1 MGSIKDRVA
10 IIGMGCTRFGELWD
24 KSIEDLI
31 VESCYEAFEDAGIDL
46 KDIQAAWYASRE
58 SGFTGAHLSR
68 ALKTDYIPVTRVEN
82 FCCGGQ
88 DVLRNAC
95 FGVAAGVY
103 DMALACGVEK
113 TKDHHGGFG
122 LFIQEPLDR
131 GMTEWDIP
139 PASQFGQYATRYFY
153 RYKDD
158 YGWEFQDFK
167 RVLAII
173 NVKNHDN
180 GLLTPKAHLHRK
192 ITIEDVLKA
201 RIISWP
207 YTLYDACGMSDGAAA
222 AIVTT
227 PEIARSLRK
236 NYILI
241 KGQGMAAGAAQST
254 LQQEFDFL
262 TFPENMAA
270 AQAAYEDAGIT
281 NPREE
286 ISMAELH
293 DCFSS
298 TELITLEDLGFSA
311 RGKAPEDIE
320 AGRYLLKG
328 DQPINT
334 DGGLKCFGHPL
345 SASGLRM
352 TYEVYKQL
360 QGKVDNPERQLR
372 NPRLGLIHNVGGN
385 VGIHV
390 SAVTIFGLP
399 E

>member
-1 MGSIKDRVA
+1 MGSMKDKVA
-10 IIGMGCTRFGELWD
+10 IVGMGCTKFGELWD
-24 KSIEDLI
+24 KSIEDL
-31 VESCYEAFEDAGIDL
+31 VVDSCYEAIEDAGIEP
-46 KDIQAAWYASRE
+46 KDIQAAWYGSRE
-58 SGFTGAHLSR
+58 SGLTGAHLAR

-88 DVLRNAC
+88 DVLRNTC
-95 FGVAAGVY
+95 YGVASGAY
-103 DMALACGVEK
+103 EIALACGVEK
-113 TKDHHGGFG
+113 TKDHRGFFG

-131 GMTEWDIP
+131 GLTEWDIP
-139 PASQFGQYATRYFY
+139 PASQFGQYATRYFHRY
-153 RYKDD
+153 RDYYKWDFE
-158 YGWEFQDFK
+158 GFK

-192 ITIEDVLKA
+192 ITIDDVLKA

-207 YTLYDACGMSDGAAA
+207 FTLYDACGMSDGGAA

-227 PEIARSLRK
+227 PEIARTLRK
-236 NYILI
+236 DYVLV
-241 KGQGMAAGAAQST
+241 KAQALAVGSGQST
-254 LQQEFDFL
+254 MQPEFDFVHI
-262 TFPENMAA
+262 PENVAA
-270 AQAAYEDAGIT
+270 AKAAYKDAGIT
-281 NPREE
+281 NPRQE
-286 ISMAELH
+286 ISVAELH

-298 TELITLEDLGFSA
+298 TELITIEDLEFSP
-311 RGKAPEDIE
+311 RGKAPEDIK
-320 AGRYLLKG
+320 AGRFLLKG
-328 DQPINT
+328 EQPINT

-352 TYEVYKQL
+352 AYEIYKQL
-360 QGKVDNPERQLR
+360 QGKVDNPERQVE
-372 NPRLGLIHNVGGN
+372 NPKLGLIHNVGGN

>member
-1 MGSIKDRVA
+1 MVSIRDRVA
-10 IIGMGCTRFGELWD
+10 IVGMGCTKFGELWD
-24 KSIEDLI
+24 KSIEDII
-31 VESCYEAFEDAGIDL
+31 VDASFEAFEDAGL
-46 KDIQAAWYASRE
+46 GPKDINAAWYASRE

-68 ALKTDYIPVTRVEN
+68 ALKTQYIPVTRVEN
-82 FCCGGQ
+82 FCAGGQ

-95 FGVAAGVY
+95 FGVASGVY
-103 DMALACGVEK
+103 DIALAVGAEK

-131 GMTEWDIP
+131 AMTEWDIP
-139 PASQFGQYATRYFY
+139 PASQFGQYATRYYYHY
-153 RYKDD
+153 RDQYNWDFE
-158 YGWEFQDFK
+158 GFK
-167 RVLAII
+167 RVLGMI
-173 NVKNHDN
+173 NIKNHDN
-180 GLLTPKAHLHRK
+180 GLLAPKAHLHRK
-192 ITIEDVLKA
+192 ITMEDVLKA

-227 PEIARSLRK
+227 PEIAKTLRK
-236 NYILI
+236 DYVLV
-241 KGQGMAAGAAQST
+241 KGIGMAAGASQST
-254 LQQEFDFL
+254 TQTEFDFL
-262 TFPENMAA
+262 HYPENVAA
-270 AQAAYEDAGIT
+270 ATAAYKEAGIK

-286 ISMAELH
+286 IGMAELH

-298 TELITLEDLGFSA
+298 TELITIEDIGFSA
-311 RGKAPEDIE
+311 RGKAPQDIME
-320 AGRYLLKG
+320 GRFTLQG
-328 DQPINT
+328 AQPINT

-360 QGKVDNPERQLR
+360 QGKVDNQERQLKNLR
-372 NPRLGLIHNVGGN
+372 YGLIHNVGGN

-390 SAVTIFGLP
+390 AAISIFGRP

>member
-1 MGSIKDRVA
+1 MESIKDRVA
-10 IIGMGCTRFGELWD
+10 IVGMGCTRFGELWD

-31 VESCYEAFEDAGIDL
+31 VDSCYEAFKDAGIEP
-46 KDIQAAWYASRE
+46 KEIQAAWYASRE

-68 ALKTDYIPVTRVEN
+68 ALKLQYIPITRVEN

-95 FGVAAGVY
+95 LGVASGVY
-103 DMALACGVEK
+103 DIALACGVEK

-131 GMTEWDIP
+131 AMTEWDIP

-153 RYKDD
+153 HYRDYYKWDFE
-158 YGWEFQDFK
+158 GFK
-167 RVLAII
+167 RVLGMI
-173 NVKNHDN
+173 NVKNHEN

-192 ITIEDVLKA
+192 ITIDDVLKA

-207 YTLYDACGMSDGAAA
+207 YTLYDACGMSDGGAA

-227 PEIARSLRK
+227 PEIAKSLRK
-236 NYILI
+236 DYVLV
-241 KGQGMAAGAAQST
+241 KGIGMAAGAAQST
-254 LQQEFDFL
+254 TKTEFDFL
-262 TFPENMAA
+262 HFPENVAA
-270 AQAAYEDAGIT
+270 ANAAYKEAGIT
-281 NPREE
+281 NPRKE

-298 TELITLEDLGFSA
+298 TELITIEDLGFSP
-311 RGKAPEDIE
+311 RGRAPEDIM
-320 AGRYLLKG
+320 AGRYTLKG
-328 DQPINT
+328 KQPINT

-352 TYEVYKQL
+352 AYEVYKQL
-360 QGKVDNPERQLR
+360 QGKVDNPERQLKNVR
-372 NPRLGLIHNVGGN
+372 YGLIHNVGGN
-385 VGIHV
+385 VGIHI
-390 SAVTIFGLP
+390 SAVTIFGLQK
-399 E
+399 